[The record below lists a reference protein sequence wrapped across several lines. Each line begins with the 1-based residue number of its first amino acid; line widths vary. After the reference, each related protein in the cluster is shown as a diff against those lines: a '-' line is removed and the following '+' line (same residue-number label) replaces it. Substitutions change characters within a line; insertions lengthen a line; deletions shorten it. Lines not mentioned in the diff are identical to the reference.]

1 MKKQILHSSIFILH
15 SSFILFPLH
24 LLNHPRHLVTR
35 YHLHHLAGLVKLFQ
49 EAVHFLDTGAATL
62 AIHSLACQRTATA
75 LRMFSSTAASLLLRR
90 AVCIL

>member
-1 MKKQILHSSIFILH
+1 MKKQILHSSFFIFH

-24 LLNHPRHLVTR
+24 LLHHPCHLVAR
-35 YHLHHLAGLVKLFQ
+35 YHLVGLIKLFQ